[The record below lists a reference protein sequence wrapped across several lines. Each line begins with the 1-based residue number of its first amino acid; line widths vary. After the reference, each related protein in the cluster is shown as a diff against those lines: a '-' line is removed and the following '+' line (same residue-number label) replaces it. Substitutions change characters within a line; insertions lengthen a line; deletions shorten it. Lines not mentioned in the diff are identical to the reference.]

1 MELSRYA
8 TLTIYR
14 HGHTGLE
21 VLDVLVR
28 YLGNL
33 QQTDGTVVVDEGTT
47 LDSRVEL
54 TDTQNTL
61 QRQHTLISAF
71 VLSVT
76 SIMNSD

>member
-1 MELSRYA
+1 M
-8 TLTIYR
+8 
-14 HGHTGLE
+14 
-21 VLDVLVR
+21 LVR

-54 TDTQNTL
+54 TGKQSTL